1 MSEIINIQTK
11 LDKKSYAKLRYVSS
25 LEKKTLKDAVREAI
39 AEYVARHEGELE
51 KDPFFK
57 TLGSLETK
65 EKNWSE
71 RKDWKA

>member
-11 LDKKSYAKLRYVSS
+11 LDKKAYAKLKYVSS
-25 LEKKTLKDAVREAI
+25 LEKKTIKEAVREAV
-39 AEYVARHEGELE
+39 AEYVAKREGELE
-51 KDPFFK
+51 KDSFFK
-57 TLGSLETK
+57 TLGSFETK